1 MLVEVAGSCF
11 HGRDS
16 AQVCESAQ
24 LDSLQTSLTPPKRAC
39 HGLRDFPEQLIPAR
53 VP

>member
-11 HGRDS
+11 HGRDN
-16 AQVCESAQ
+16 AQVRGSAQ
-24 LDSLQTSLTPPKRAC
+24 LDSLQTSLTAPERAC
-39 HGLRDFPEQLIPAR
+39 HGLRDFPKQFIPAR